1 MARDGIIPRMKRFSS
16 LCVLAAIL
24 GIASVGLAADLTLVD
39 GRSGQAVSLSEFLG
53 ENGPVALLMWASWAP
68 KATQVIDRH
77 AALAAA
83 GREAG
88 IDFFVVDVQEPL
100 ADAKSALDS
109 KKVAWLHD
117 RHGALLKQ
125 YRVIRVPSLVVVA
138 ADGEVLARLE
148 PTADALRSWSD
159 R

>member
-1 MARDGIIPRMKRFSS
+1 MKIFSS
-16 LCVLAAIL
+16 VCVIAVIL
-24 GIASVGLAADLTLVD
+24 GIASVGLAADPTLVD
-39 GRSGQAVSLSEFLG
+39 GRTGQAVGWGEFLG
-53 ENGPVALLMWASWAP
+53 ENGPVALLLWASWAP
-68 KATQVIDRH
+68 KASQVIDRH

-88 IDFFVVDVQEPL
+88 VDFFVMDVQESL
-100 ADAKSALDS
+100 ADAKSALES
-109 KKVAWLHD
+109 KEVAWLHD

-125 YRVIRVPSLVVVA
+125 YRVIRLPSLVVVA